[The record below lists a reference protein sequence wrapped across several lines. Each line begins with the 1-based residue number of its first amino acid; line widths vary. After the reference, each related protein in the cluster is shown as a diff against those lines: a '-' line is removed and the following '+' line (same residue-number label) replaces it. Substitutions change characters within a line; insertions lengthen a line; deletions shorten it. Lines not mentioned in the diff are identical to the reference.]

1 MNAIWFKTE
10 KTISTPAWKSEKM
23 PNYWST
29 LSQYPPLPPVTAA
42 WSDFSD
48 MTALLVA
55 AVPCSAGGRVELR
68 VKTQLRFF
76 IGGHSSPALTPP
88 PGRTREFKSH
98 GGARFQTFNWRE
110 IFIFYLHRGGR
121 TDRVKCGIDFQ
132 HDPIYNLDFMMKRF
146 TKAIRKDLLTRV

>member
-1 MNAIWFKTE
+1 MQFGLKQ
-10 KTISTPAWKSEKM
+10 KK
-23 PNYWST
+23 
-29 LSQYPPLPPVTAA
+29 QYPPLCESLRKCPTIEVLCHNIP
-42 WSDFSD
+42 
-48 MTALLVA
+48 
-55 AVPCSAGGRVELR
+55 PCSLSPLRDLISVIWLRCWWRPCRAVRGARVELR